1 MGLLYLYIGACKRGD
16 PPSTP
21 HSTGRNQNQQVIICF
36 LSPLLSPW
44 ARGLSQCLSM
54 QEVLHWMQHQGAG
67 PDPHVN
73 SADEVK
79 QKAERGS
86 SALRG
91 LQGGMLLTLQT
102 KRARP
107 QSSSIPSLIRK
118 KDSLGAPSPTRRSIC
133 AQAKLNWYIFPHY
146 SRRPLLCVPPARRP
160 SKGRRETERH
170 WG

>member
-1 MGLLYLYIGACKRGD
+1 MYLGAY
-16 PPSTP
+16 PPQHSP
-21 HSTGRNQNQQVIICF
+21 KSTGRNKNQQVIIVFF
-36 LSPLLSPW
+36 LLCLVLE
-44 ARGLSQCLSM
+44 RGGFHSAFSM

-67 PDPHVN
+67 PDPRVN

-86 SALRG
+86 PALRG

-107 QSSSIPSLIRK
+107 QSSPIPSLIRK

-133 AQAKLNWYIFPHY
+133 TQAKLNWYIFPHY
-146 SRRPLLCVPPARRP
+146 SRRPLLRVPPSRRP

>member
-1 MGLLYLYIGACKRGD
+1 MGKYICVSMYWGACRKGK
-16 PPSTP
+16 PLKA
-21 HSTGRNQNQQVIICF
+21 QVGIKISELSYVFF
-36 LSPLLSPW
+36 LSCLVLE
-44 ARGLSQCLSM
+44 RGGFHSAFSM

-67 PDPHVN
+67 PDPRVN

-86 SALRG
+86 PALRG

-107 QSSSIPSLIRK
+107 QSSPIPSLIRK

-133 AQAKLNWYIFPHY
+133 TQAKLNWYIFPHY
-146 SRRPLLCVPPARRP
+146 SRRPLLRVPPARRP